1 MAKQSTLARA
11 SDRRLKVIRGHGTQ
25 QGLDPLIHER
35 VRLAILSA
43 LAASS
48 EASGLRFGELKEL
61 LGVTDGNL
69 SVHARKLEE
78 AGHLACHKYFEGRV
92 PTTVFRLT
100 ARGRRALGR
109 YLDHLE
115 ALIRAARPR

>member
-11 SDRRLKVIRGHGTQ
+11 AESRLKVIRGHGAPA
-25 QGLDPLIHER
+25 LDPLIHER
-35 VRLAILSA
+35 VRLGILSA
-43 LAASS
+43 LAASPES
-48 EASGLRFGELKEL
+48 SGLRFGELKEL

-78 AGHLACHKYFEGRV
+78 AGHVACHKYFEGRV
-92 PTTVFRLT
+92 PTTVFRLS
-100 ARGRRALGR
+100 ARGRRALER

-115 ALIRAARPR
+115 ALIRAARSR